1 MDLIHIGGLCGA
13 ILSIIALVKAILK
26 FIKAIDDLKNSV
38 DSLKTNVKE
47 MKTDF
52 EQSKKTDKNQSKAIL
67 SILRQHIIQM
77 TNQIQNKGYIDNEEL
92 YCLNNLYDCYKKLGG
107 NCTVDVRYKE
117 VIKLP
122 VQKSKYIEI
131 IKENRKDEN

>member
-1 MDLIHIGGLCGA
+1 MDLIHIGGVCGA
-13 ILSIIALVKAILK
+13 ILSIIALVKVILK
-26 FIKAIDDLKNSV
+26 FIKAINDLKNSV
-38 DSLKTNVKE
+38 DSLKSNVKE
-47 MKTDF
+47 MKIDF

-77 TNQIQNKGYIDNEEL
+77 TNLIQNKGYIDDEEL

-107 NCTVDVRYKE
+107 NCTVDIRYKE

-122 VQKSKYIEI
+122 VQKSKYVEKA
-131 IKENRKDEN
+131 KENNKYEN

>member
-1 MDLIHIGGLCGA
+1 MDLIHIGGVCGA
-13 ILSIIALVKAILK
+13 ILSIIALVKVILK
-26 FIKAIDDLKNSV
+26 FIKAINDLKNSV
-38 DSLKTNVKE
+38 DSLKSNVKE
-47 MKTDF
+47 MKIDF

-77 TNQIQNKGYIDNEEL
+77 TNLIQYKGYIDDEEL

-107 NCTVDVRYKE
+107 NCTVDIRYKE

-122 VQKSKYIEI
+122 VQKSKYVEKA
-131 IKENRKDEN
+131 KENNKYEN

>member
-13 ILSIIALVKAILK
+13 ILPIIALIKAILK
-26 FIKAIDDLKNSV
+26 FIKAINDLKNSV
-38 DSLKTNVKE
+38 DSLKANVKE

-107 NCTVDVRYKE
+107 NCTVDIRYKE

-122 VQKSKYIEI
+122 VQKSKYVEKA
-131 IKENRKDEN
+131 KENNKYEN